1 MLAADDG
8 ESPVRASGSGA
19 GHAFSRPSRCAS
31 RYPQPSPSP
40 SPGPMSA
47 RAPRP
52 RVPAARQI
60 DHTCAPER
68 WAPKEDDGR
77 AERRI
82 SLAVVAV
89 DRFVDRAIGAYSA
102 MRAIG
107 GTAPWYPC
115 S

>member
-31 RYPQPSPSP
+31 RYSQPSPSP
-40 SPGPMSA
+40 GRTSA

-52 RVPAARQI
+52 RVLAARQI
-60 DHTCAPER
+60 DHICAPER

-77 AERRI
+77 AERR
-82 SLAVVAV
+82 V
-89 DRFVDRAIGAYSA
+89 GA
-102 MRAIG
+102 R
-107 GTAPWYPC
+107 YP
-115 S
+115 